1 MGRAFKKGGF
11 HSVQHFHDL
20 GKIDMTGAEVHGLE
34 MTGYF
39 PGVIGRITETH
50 AVYYHENW
58 GFDASFETQV
68 GRELSEFIGEFQE
81 TRDGFWVAKVDG
93 EFSGSVTI
101 DGRGANEEGARLR
114 WFIVMPDHQGR
125 GVGHALINQAIDFS
139 RNAEYPR
146 VYLWTFQ
153 GLDLARVLYE
163 RMGFR
168 VCEEHNIRQWGQDI
182 KEQMF
187 ELVF

>member
-1 MGRAFKKGGF
+1 
-11 HSVQHFHDL
+11 
-20 GKIDMTGAEVHGLE
+20 MTGAALHGLE
-34 MTGYF
+34 ITGYF

-68 GRELSEFIGEFQE
+68 GRELSEFIGE
-81 TRDGFWVAKVDG
+81 
-93 EFSGSVTI
+93 
-101 DGRGANEEGARLR
+101 L
-114 WFIVMPDHQGR
+114 
-125 GVGHALINQAIDFS
+125 
-139 RNAEYPR
+139 
-146 VYLWTFQ
+146 
-153 GLDLARVLYE
+153 

-168 VCEEHNIRQWGQDI
+168 VCEEHDIRQWGQDI